1 MSGTT
6 LDELIGAVP
15 RWRQPAMRA
24 LVALGRRPRGLALLR
39 LLAPADQAATA
50 LVAMDRYDD
59 PARATR
65 LGYDA
70 DGVVSRG
77 RVLRRAEGRP

>member
-1 MSGTT
+1 VSDIE

-24 LVALGRRPRGLALLR
+24 LLALGRRPRGLALLR
-39 LLAPADQAATA
+39 LLAPADQAAAA
-50 LVAMDRYDD
+50 LVSIGRYDD
-59 PARATR
+59 PGRARR

-70 DGVVSRG
+70 AAVVSRG
-77 RVLRRAEGRP
+77 RALRRAEGRP